1 MLKHWRL
8 FLLLRVC
15 AEACRL
21 ILFCMLVL
29 KHKRCMSTLL
39 LLHACAEA
47 CDYVVACSF
56 MAVIASG
63 ETRHRPA
70 APAIPLIVSHVFAV
84 RCLHLV
90 LKHG

>member
-1 MLKHWRL
+1 
-8 FLLLRVC
+8 
-15 AEACRL
+15 
-21 ILFCMLVL
+21 MLVL

-47 CDYVVACSF
+47 CDYFVACSF

-63 ETRHRPA
+63 EARHRAA

-84 RCLHLV
+84 
-90 LKHG
+90 